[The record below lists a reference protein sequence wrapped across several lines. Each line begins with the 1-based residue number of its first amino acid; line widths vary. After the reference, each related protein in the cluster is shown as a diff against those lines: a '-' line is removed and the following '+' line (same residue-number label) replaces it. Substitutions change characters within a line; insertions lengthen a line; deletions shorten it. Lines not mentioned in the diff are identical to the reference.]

1 MLYGTREW
9 RDYRLAADVTPH
21 LARRVGIAARA
32 QGMRRYYALLLNR
45 DDQSLQ
51 LVRELDGTTVI
62 AQTDFPWEFGEKYE
76 MELRRIRRASGQ
88 RARSR
93 SASASKS
100 RSTPAAASTAALRS
114 RTSSGSAP
122 QNTNSGR

>member
-21 LARRVGIAARA
+21 LARRVGIAVRA

-62 AQTDFPWEFGEKYE
+62 AQTDFPWEFGETYE
-76 MELRRIRRASGQ
+76 MELRVTGDV
-88 RARSR
+88 
-93 SASASKS
+93 
-100 RSTPAAASTAALRS
+100 LE
-114 RTSSGSAP
+114 
-122 QNTNSGR
+122 GRVGT